1 MYGGVDTKSIGS
13 ILVQCQL
20 WQEVIILSSPVN
32 LPSRPKGNYHPLEE
46 VLIRQFFSKVTE
58 QFE

>member
-13 ILVQCQL
+13 ILCQL
-20 WQEVIILSSPVN
+20 WQEVIILSFVH
-32 LPSRPKGNYHPLEE
+32 LPSRPKGNYIPLEE

-58 QFE
+58 

>member
-1 MYGGVDTKSIGS
+1 MFGGVDASS
-13 ILVQCQL
+13 MVRQL
-20 WQEVIILSSPVN
+20 GQEVIILSSFVR
-32 LPSRPKGNYHPLEE
+32 LPSRPKSNYHPLEE